1 MACSSPAAA
10 LLKSPPTALQLL
22 LEEINFQRT
31 KEMRQLLKDGK
42 KPVGFFF
49 PFENL
54 AHRKKHDGWRVS
66 IFHNLDFSS
75 CARGWGLMNGKISP
89 LRRTGE
95 FVLSSRSLYGF
106 TFFSPADLYL
116 PAKGTLKFCDAV
128 ITECGVSCFMLVR
141 SEKPAGDRQCCR
153 CWF

>member
-49 PFENL
+49 LLKIWPTGKSMMAGGYRFFTIWTFL
-54 AHRKKHDGWRVS
+54 RV
-66 IFHNLDFSS
+66 
-75 CARGWGLMNGKISP
+75 RGVGG
-89 LRRTGE
+89 
-95 FVLSSRSLYGF
+95 
-106 TFFSPADLYL
+106 
-116 PAKGTLKFCDAV
+116 
-128 ITECGVSCFMLVR
+128 
-141 SEKPAGDRQCCR
+141 
-153 CWF
+153 